1 MIHYVDLQG
10 GVIIDGDWY
19 YAIHGGKVVPHC
31 FVAGWPEDEA
41 RLATGRV
48 LKMPTDMTPG
58 EAGDVFKK
66 AGIRNTVET

>member
-1 MIHYVDLQG
+1 MKTQDLQG
-10 GVIIDGDWY
+10 KVITDGDWY

-48 LKMPTDMTPG
+48 LKMPPDMTPQQ
-58 EAGDVFKK
+58 AAKVFEKV
-66 AGIRNTVET
+66 GIRNTVET